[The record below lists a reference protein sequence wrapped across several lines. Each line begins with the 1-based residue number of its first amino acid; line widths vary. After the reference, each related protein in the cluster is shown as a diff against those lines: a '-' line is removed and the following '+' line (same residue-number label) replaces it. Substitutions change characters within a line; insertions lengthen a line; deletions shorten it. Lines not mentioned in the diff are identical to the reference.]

1 MTSIQFPLN
10 DVQLALL
17 RLTEDLQEKELE
29 ELLQLIIA
37 FKARRLALLVDQVWE
52 EKGWT
57 NDTMQQFLDTHM
69 RTPYLSQDKQSQ

>member
-29 ELLQLIIA
+29 ELKQLIIA

-52 EKGWT
+52 DKGWT

-69 RTPYLSQDKQSQ
+69 RPPYLSQDKHNQ